1 MTEHPLQ
8 PLHVLRRKLE
18 GFLSI
23 HILSNTLRAQP
34 RWIKIHAS
42 QHPASKNRF
51 RSEEWWWRCCKT
63 VGRGKFCVMRLWNA
77 CEDCSY
83 HHTLA
88 GDDPSLW
95 ARVWCSHQPGGVKE
109 GGGVAPDQS
118 ASVWTQRFYRR
129 RQQWKKANQ
138 KWHKCGF
145 NNKEPKIYRSMQK
158 GLETSLT
165 AAIWI
170 STWIKKNKLT
180 LRRTFPL
187 PLSRL
192 GLSGCPQHPPPRY
205 SSAWYFPHSATSR
218 SPIFAQSLLEI

>member
-1 MTEHPLQ
+1 MCGKAHAFSWNKNQYCLWTLAMTEHPLQ

-88 GDDPSLW
+88 GVDPSLW

-109 GGGVAPDQS
+109 GGGVATDQS

-129 RQQWKKANQ
+129 RQQWKKPIINDTKVALRTRNQ
-138 KWHKCGF
+138 KSVDLCK
-145 NNKEPKIYRSMQK
+145 RD
-158 GLETSLT
+158 
-165 AAIWI
+165 
-170 STWIKKNKLT
+170 
-180 LRRTFPL
+180 
-187 PLSRL
+187 
-192 GLSGCPQHPPPRY
+192 
-205 SSAWYFPHSATSR
+205 
-218 SPIFAQSLLEI
+218 

>member
-1 MTEHPLQ
+1 MCGKAHAFSWNKNQYCLWTLAMTEHPLQ

-109 GGGVAPDQS
+109 GGDQISQHLSGHRGSTEEDSNEKKPIRNDTNVALI
-118 ASVWTQRFYRR
+118 TR
-129 RQQWKKANQ
+129 NQ
-138 KWHKCGF
+138 KS
-145 NNKEPKIYRSMQK
+145 I
-158 GLETSLT
+158 GLC
-165 AAIWI
+165 
-170 STWIKKNKLT
+170 K
-180 LRRTFPL
+180 RD
-187 PLSRL
+187 
-192 GLSGCPQHPPPRY
+192 
-205 SSAWYFPHSATSR
+205 
-218 SPIFAQSLLEI
+218 

>member
-1 MTEHPLQ
+1 MMEMLQ
-8 PLHVLRRKLE
+8 NCGKRKVLCDAIVKCLRGL
-18 GFLSI
+18 FLSS
-23 HILSNTLRAQP
+23 HSGWRRSVTLGPGLVFSSARG
-34 RWIKIHAS
+34 
-42 QHPASKNRF
+42 
-51 RSEEWWWRCCKT
+51 SEGGWRCRTRSVSICLDTEVLQKKT
-63 VGRGKFCVMRLWNA
+63 AM
-77 CEDCSY
+77 
-83 HHTLA
+83 
-88 GDDPSLW
+88 
-95 ARVWCSHQPGGVKE
+95 
-109 GGGVAPDQS
+109 
-118 ASVWTQRFYRR
+118 
-129 RQQWKKANQ
+129 KKANH

-145 NNKEPKIYRSMQK
+145 KDKDPKIYRSMQK